1 VLNFEHFSKPKTIE
15 NVTAWM
21 FDSLDQ
27 VGIKSGDINQLSA
40 DGASNAIGSVAEYE
54 SLSRTD
60 RSNDVSI
67 TRCLAHQNE
76 RSAGYASGTLKFAQP
91 KNEALGAILKK
102 SHKIQVD
109 ISRAPTRMS
118 VFLSIQKKRERKP
131 LLKPNPSVETRWNS
145 SIDETTR
152 ANLIMG
158 DMCETM
164 CVLLDRGGY
173 DYDQLTTAEKSL
185 GDKSRL
191 TYTNRDK
198 MILRQYEFAASPA
211 KTFSL
216 FTQDKKDTWSYI
228 LFAARIAVNTSREES
243 FAILPGMLIQIS
255 CAHFKLLLS

>member
-152 ANLIMG
+152 ATLIMG

-164 CVLLDRGGY
+164 CVLLHSI
-173 DYDQLTTAEKSL
+173 ASL
-185 GDKSRL
+185 ESQENSKQ
-191 TYTNRDK
+191 TNCYTNIGK

-228 LFAARIAVNTSREES
+228 LFAARIAVNTSCEES

>member
-1 VLNFEHFSKPKTIE
+1 MLNFEHFSKPKTIE

-60 RSNDVSI
+60 RSNDVLI

-109 ISRAPTRMS
+109 ISHAPTRLSFCLSKRKGS
-118 VFLSIQKKRERKP
+118 VSRCSSQTHQLKQDGIVVLMKLHGQTSLWGTCAKQCVCSLSK
-131 LLKPNPSVETRWNS
+131 V
-145 SIDETTR
+145 
-152 ANLIMG
+152 AM
-158 DMCETM
+158 TM
-164 CVLLDRGGY
+164 
-173 DYDQLTTAEKSL
+173 
-185 GDKSRL
+185 
-191 TYTNRDK
+191 
-198 MILRQYEFAASPA
+198 
-211 KTFSL
+211 
-216 FTQDKKDTWSYI
+216 
-228 LFAARIAVNTSREES
+228 TS
-243 FAILPGMLIQIS
+243 
-255 CAHFKLLLS
+255 